1 MDWGGTFVSDAAAI
15 GMDGSGSPGPACSV
29 SRFVC
34 KTLPLPRVPLITHIL
49 RRGSCEG
56 VVALVAAAA
65 LSGLC
70 SSLVTPLI
78 SAWFLSGPK

>member
-1 MDWGGTFVSDAAAI
+1 MDWGGTCVSDAAAI
-15 GMDGSGSPGPACSV
+15 GMDGSGSPACSA

-34 KTLPLPRVPLITHIL
+34 KTLPLPRVPLTTHIL

-70 SSLVTPLI
+70 SSLVIPLI
-78 SAWFLSGPK
+78 SAWFLSGPT